1 MPSDYPIYDGAAPV
15 LTGAAVTMPRDVME
29 EERARGL
36 ANVAKA
42 IGGLVQSARALDD
55 QEAALNDQ
63 SHLMRVRQANALEV
77 DRRLQLPDGDEDSF
91 FEEDGT
97 VRLSA
102 IGDYAAE
109 QEKLL
114 AGVGQRIHD
123 PERAAEMKARAA
135 QMGEEMVADLGELVQ
150 RHGFQRREQAWK
162 DAYDLAVETENTED
176 VMALIA
182 RGVSMGLYSA
192 KRGEVMKLRYASE
205 LERKRI
211 AAVKKAGKGR
221 DGRELQYDML
231 TSLRQAPVQE
241 DVPNLTS
248 SAPANDGSDGGALT
262 LAGESEPEMRK
273 GKPLTMPG
281 EDAPSEPAMAFDGL
295 AALPPDEFCSAFADA
310 AHVADRAE
318 VAVHPGTG
326 QLEFSMG
333 PAASES
339 TQMLAGVAAAFGD
352 YTLDDYRRTISKIA
366 AGYFSDERMA
376 GMSDAA
382 LVTAL
387 IKETRMDGAAD
398 VWFDGDELA
407 YEGWVRSE
415 LTKLLAVR
423 GSSAVDKADRLMAG
437 QDGMDGIAGLLEQE
451 VTDEEIAGL
460 TSYGYEAMA
469 KVARTGIRDA
479 KSRVLHPYFH
489 TALRE
494 YEANY
499 DRWQQEAK
507 AAAEGD
513 ETEFKSSDEE
523 DIAKRFKDDWR
534 AFSKW
539 YMKRDGGLY
548 HVKHKAL
555 VQGVRDVYRQRAVDA
570 VALLRGTGSY
580 RLGDEVVTLDGKSD
594 WAQEQKVLRHVL
606 RQPLSERELGSV
618 RALADTKV
626 QLAQERK
633 RRAALYAQEA
643 KEHRA
648 HLKTRQDEIAAAKAR
663 KKKADEEEK
672 KSAALREKVREEE
685 YKEKQ
690 KAAQKRL
697 DGYSKK
703 TNYRMRWDGK
713 TCDAGTP
720 PVVTIP
726 RDMYEEVAGA
736 LGTNDGFYA
745 RLGSLTDDFDVRP
758 GDVDGIML
766 NLPALN
772 LLDGKKDK
780 FTARKLSDVVN
791 GGLMIPARF
800 TAVQGF

>member
-231 TSLRQAPVQE
+231 TSLRQAPVQA
-241 DVPNLTS
+241 DAPNLTS

-376 GMSDAA
+376 GMSGDS
-382 LVTAL
+382 L
-387 IKETRMDGAAD
+387 ISKLYDEVKMDGAAD

-407 YEGWVRSE
+407 YEGFVKTE
-415 LTKLLAVR
+415 LSRLLAVR
-423 GSSAVDKADRLMAG
+423 GSDAVRAADRMMAG
-437 QDGMDGIAGLLEQE
+437 ADGVDGIAAMLERE
-451 VTDEEIAGL
+451 VTDEEISGL

-469 KVARTGIRDA
+469 QIAKNGIRDEE
-479 KSRVLHPYFH
+479 SRVLHPYFRS
-489 TALRE
+489 ALRE
-494 YEANY
+494 YETHHG
-499 DRWQQEAK
+499 RWVEELAK
-507 AAAEGD
+507 D
-513 ETEFKSSDEE
+513 SKNKYKPSDEE
-523 DIAKRFKDDWR
+523 DVAKRFKDDWQE
-534 AFSKW
+534 FSTW
-539 YMKRDGGLY
+539 YMKQKDLY
-548 HVKHKAL
+548 GVQHDAL
-555 VQGVRDVYRQRAVDA
+555 VKGVRDVYRQRAVDA
-570 VALLRGTGSY
+570 VATLRGAGSY
-580 RLGDEVVTLDGKSD
+580 QIGNEVVQLDGKSD

-736 LGTNDGFYA
+736 LGANDGFYA

-758 GDVDGIML
+758 GDVDGVML

>member
-231 TSLRQAPVQE
+231 TSLRQAPVQA

-281 EDAPSEPAMAFDGL
+281 EDAPSEPTMAFDGL
-295 AALPPDEFCSAFADA
+295 AALAKKFA
-310 AHVADRAE
+310 
-318 VAVHPGTG
+318 AVK
-326 QLEFSMG
+326 Q
-333 PAASES
+333 
-339 TQMLAGVAAAFGD
+339 
-352 YTLDDYRRTISKIA
+352 
-366 AGYFSDERMA
+366 
-376 GMSDAA
+376 
-382 LVTAL
+382 
-387 IKETRMDGAAD
+387 
-398 VWFDGDELA
+398 FD
-407 YEGWVRSE
+407 
-415 LTKLLAVR
+415 
-423 GSSAVDKADRLMAG
+423 
-437 QDGMDGIAGLLEQE
+437 
-451 VTDEEIAGL
+451 
-460 TSYGYEAMA
+460 
-469 KVARTGIRDA
+469 
-479 KSRVLHPYFH
+479 
-489 TALRE
+489 
-494 YEANY
+494 
-499 DRWQQEAK
+499 
-507 AAAEGD
+507 
-513 ETEFKSSDEE
+513 
-523 DIAKRFKDDWR
+523 
-534 AFSKW
+534 
-539 YMKRDGGLY
+539 
-548 HVKHKAL
+548 
-555 VQGVRDVYRQRAVDA
+555 
-570 VALLRGTGSY
+570 
-580 RLGDEVVTLDGKSD
+580 
-594 WAQEQKVLRHVL
+594 
-606 RQPLSERELGSV
+606 
-618 RALADTKV
+618 
-626 QLAQERK
+626 
-633 RRAALYAQEA
+633 
-643 KEHRA
+643 
-648 HLKTRQDEIAAAKAR
+648 
-663 KKKADEEEK
+663 
-672 KSAALREKVREEE
+672 
-685 YKEKQ
+685 
-690 KAAQKRL
+690 
-697 DGYSKK
+697 
-703 TNYRMRWDGK
+703 
-713 TCDAGTP
+713 
-720 PVVTIP
+720 
-726 RDMYEEVAGA
+726 
-736 LGTNDGFYA
+736 
-745 RLGSLTDDFDVRP
+745 
-758 GDVDGIML
+758 
-766 NLPALN
+766 
-772 LLDGKKDK
+772 
-780 FTARKLSDVVN
+780 
-791 GGLMIPARF
+791 
-800 TAVQGF
+800 

>member
-1 MPSDYPIYDGAAPV
+1 MPSDYSIYDGAAPV

-135 QMGEEMVADLGELVQ
+135 HMGEEMVADLGELVQ

-231 TSLRQAPVQE
+231 TSLRQAPVQA

-248 SAPANDGSDGGALT
+248 SAPVNDGSDGGALT

-376 GMSDAA
+376 GMSGDS
-382 LVTAL
+382 L
-387 IKETRMDGAAD
+387 ISKLYDEVKMDGAAD

-407 YEGWVRSE
+407 YEGFVKTE
-415 LTKLLAVR
+415 LSRLLAVR
-423 GSSAVDKADRLMAG
+423 GSDAVRAADRMMAG
-437 QDGMDGIAGLLEQE
+437 ADGVDGIAAMLERE
-451 VTDEEIAGL
+451 VTDEEISGL

-469 KVARTGIRDA
+469 QIAKNGIRDEE
-479 KSRVLHPYFH
+479 SRVLHPYFRS
-489 TALRE
+489 ALRE
-494 YEANY
+494 YETHHE
-499 DRWQQEAK
+499 RWVEELAK
-507 AAAEGD
+507 DG
-513 ETEFKSSDEE
+513 KNKYKPSDEE
-523 DIAKRFKDDWR
+523 DVAKRFKDDWQE
-534 AFSKW
+534 FSTW
-539 YMKRDGGLY
+539 YMKQKDLY
-548 HVKHKAL
+548 GVQHNAL
-555 VQGVRDVYRQRAVDA
+555 VKGVRDVYRQRAVDA
-570 VALLRGTGSY
+570 VATLRGTGSY
-580 RLGDEVVTLDGKSD
+580 QIGNEVVQLDGKSD

-648 HLKTRQDEIAAAKAR
+648 HLQTRQDEIAAAKAR

-672 KSAALREKVREEE
+672 KSATLREKVREEE

-726 RDMYEEVAGA
+726 REMYEEVAGA

-758 GDVDGIML
+758 GDVDGVML

>member
-231 TSLRQAPVQE
+231 TSLRQAPVQA

-376 GMSDAA
+376 GMSGGS
-382 LVTAL
+382 L
-387 IKETRMDGAAD
+387 IDKLYNEVKMDGAAD

-407 YEGWVRSE
+407 YEGFVKTE
-415 LTKLLAVR
+415 LSRLLAAR
-423 GSSAVDKADRLMAG
+423 GSDAVDKADRMLVGA
-437 QDGMDGIAGLLEQE
+437 DGADGIVAMLERE
-451 VTDEEIAGL
+451 VTDEEISGL

-469 KVARTGIRDA
+469 QIAKNGIRDEE
-479 KSRVLHPYFH
+479 SRVLHPYFRS
-489 TALRE
+489 ALRE
-494 YEANY
+494 YETHHG
-499 DRWQQEAK
+499 RWVEELAK
-507 AAAEGD
+507 DG
-513 ETEFKSSDEE
+513 KNKYKPSDEE
-523 DIAKRFKDDWR
+523 DVAKRFKDDWQE
-534 AFSKW
+534 FSTW
-539 YMKRDGGLY
+539 YMKQKDLY
-548 HVKHKAL
+548 GVQHNAL
-555 VQGVRDVYRQRAVDA
+555 VKGVRDVYRQRAVNA
-570 VALLRGTGSY
+570 VATLRGTGSY
-580 RLGDEVVTLDGKSD
+580 QIGNEVVQLDGKSD

-648 HLKTRQDEIAAAKAR
+648 HLQTRQDEIAAAKAR

-758 GDVDGIML
+758 GDVDGVML

>member
-77 DRRLQLPDGDEDSF
+77 DRRLQLLDGDEDSF

-135 QMGEEMVADLGELVQ
+135 QMGEDMVADLGELVQ

-231 TSLRQAPVQE
+231 TSLRQAPVQA

-376 GMSDAA
+376 GMSGDS
-382 LVTAL
+382 L
-387 IKETRMDGAAD
+387 ISKLYDEVKMDGAAD

-407 YEGWVRSE
+407 YEGFVKTE
-415 LTKLLAVR
+415 LSRLLAVR
-423 GSSAVDKADRLMAG
+423 GSDAVRAADRMMAG
-437 QDGMDGIAGLLEQE
+437 ADGVDGIAAMLERE
-451 VTDEEIAGL
+451 VTDEEISGL

-469 KVARTGIRDA
+469 QIAKNGIRDEE
-479 KSRVLHPYFH
+479 SRVLHPYFRS
-489 TALRE
+489 ALRE
-494 YEANY
+494 YETHHG
-499 DRWQQEAK
+499 RWVEELAK
-507 AAAEGD
+507 DG
-513 ETEFKSSDEE
+513 KNKYKPSDEE
-523 DIAKRFKDDWR
+523 DVAKRFKDDWQE
-534 AFSKW
+534 FSTW
-539 YMKRDGGLY
+539 YMKQKDLY
-548 HVKHKAL
+548 GVQHNAL
-555 VQGVRDVYRQRAVDA
+555 VKGVRDVYRQRAVDA
-570 VALLRGTGSY
+570 VATLRGTGSY
-580 RLGDEVVTLDGKSD
+580 QIGNEVVQLDGKSD
-594 WAQEQKVLRHVL
+594 WAQEQKVLRYVL

-648 HLKTRQDEIAAAKAR
+648 HLQTRQDEIAAAKAR

-758 GDVDGIML
+758 GDVDGVML

>member
-162 DAYDLAVETENTED
+162 DAYDMAVETENTEE

-231 TSLRQAPVQE
+231 TSLRQAPVQA

-310 AHVADRAE
+310 AQVADRAE

-376 GMSDAA
+376 GMSGDS
-382 LVTAL
+382 L
-387 IKETRMDGAAD
+387 ISKLYDEVKMDGAAD

-407 YEGWVRSE
+407 YEGFVKTE
-415 LTKLLAVR
+415 LSRLLAVR
-423 GSSAVDKADRLMAG
+423 GSDAVRAADRMMAG
-437 QDGMDGIAGLLEQE
+437 ADGVDGIAAMLERE
-451 VTDEEIAGL
+451 VTDEEISGL

-469 KVARTGIRDA
+469 QIAKNGIRDEE
-479 KSRVLHPYFH
+479 SRVLHPYFRS
-489 TALRE
+489 ALRE
-494 YEANY
+494 YETHHG
-499 DRWQQEAK
+499 RWVEELAK
-507 AAAEGD
+507 D
-513 ETEFKSSDEE
+513 SKNKYKPSDEE
-523 DIAKRFKDDWR
+523 DVAKRFKDDWQE
-534 AFSKW
+534 FSTW
-539 YMKRDGGLY
+539 YMKQKDLY
-548 HVKHKAL
+548 GVQHNAL
-555 VQGVRDVYRQRAVDA
+555 VKGVRDVYRQRAVDA
-570 VALLRGTGSY
+570 VATLRGTGSY
-580 RLGDEVVTLDGKSD
+580 QIGNEVVQLDGKSD
-594 WAQEQKVLRHVL
+594 WAQEQKVLRYVL

-758 GDVDGIML
+758 GDVDGVML